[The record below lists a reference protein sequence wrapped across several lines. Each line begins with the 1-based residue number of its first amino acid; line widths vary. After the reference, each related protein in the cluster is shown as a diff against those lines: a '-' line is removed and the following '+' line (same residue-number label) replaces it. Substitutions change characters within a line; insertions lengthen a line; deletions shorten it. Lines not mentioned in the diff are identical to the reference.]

1 MHSFLI
7 PLVLPSKP
15 LRRILTDLQAKITPH
30 VSINTKMNSLQICMN
45 SPLPESWCSKDV
57 SQIQP
62 SIFGANFPNNT
73 IILDQRQHEENLTFE
88 TS

>member
-1 MHSFLI
+1 
-7 PLVLPSKP
+7 
-15 LRRILTDLQAKITPH
+15 
-30 VSINTKMNSLQICMN
+30 MNSLQICMN

-62 SIFGANFPNNT
+62 SIFGANFLNNT

-88 TS
+88 TL